1 MINLKTIGGIA
12 AALFILWAA
21 TLQYRFSQ
29 KKQALLEANSTI
41 KTLEKTVKSQR
52 IASKQDSLDY
62 VKALKS
68 QRLVSQ
74 QDSTNYANTV
84 HDLQL
89 LVSTVQKEKK
99 ELKAE
104 NTDLKAGLYR
114 YRVNVFGKEKLEKKE

>member
-12 AALFILWAA
+12 AAIFILWAA

-29 KKQALLEANSTI
+29 KKQALSEAKVTI
-41 KTLEKTVKSQR
+41 KTLETTVKTQR
-52 IASKQDSLDY
+52 IASKQDSLIY
-62 VKALKS
+62 VKSLNA
-68 QRLVSQ
+68 QRLASQ

-84 HDLQL
+84 KDLQL
-89 LVSTVQKEKK
+89 VVSTVQKEKK

-114 YRVNVFGKEKLEKKE
+114 YKVNVFGKEKLEKKE